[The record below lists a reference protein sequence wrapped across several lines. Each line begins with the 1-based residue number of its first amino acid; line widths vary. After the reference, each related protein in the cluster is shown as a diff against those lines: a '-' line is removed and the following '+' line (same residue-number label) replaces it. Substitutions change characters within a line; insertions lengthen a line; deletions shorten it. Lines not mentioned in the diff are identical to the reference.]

1 MAERDETAGGGPGDR
16 PEDPRTAVVAVG
28 GRVRPGDVPGLCAR
42 LRALLDDPA
51 VGAVVCDVGGLV
63 PDAVAL
69 EALARL
75 PLAARRRGRR
85 VALRNAGP
93 DLRAL
98 LAVTGLADVVPVEVE
113 PDGGRPG
120 GG

>member
-1 MAERDETAGGGPGDR
+1 RANRRRFFRAARTGGCDEFGRARRSERAEVDRWSCVAERDETAGGGPSDR

-69 EALARL
+69 EALAR
-75 PLAARRRGRR
+75 
-85 VALRNAGP
+85 
-93 DLRAL
+93 
-98 LAVTGLADVVPVEVE
+98 
-113 PDGGRPG
+113 
-120 GG
+120 

>member
-1 MAERDETAGGGPGDR
+1 MAGRDETAGDGPGDR
-16 PEDPRTAVVAVG
+16 PAAPRTAVVAVG
-28 GRVRPGDVPGLCAR
+28 GRVRPGDVPWLCAR
-42 LRALLDDPA
+42 LRALLDDPT
-51 VGAVVCDVGGLV
+51 VDAVVCDVATLV

-75 PLAARRRGRR
+75 QLAARRRSRR

-98 LAVTGLADVVPVEVE
+98 LTVTGLADVVPVEDA
-113 PDGGRPG
+113 PDEARPG
-120 GG
+120 G